1 MASSIC
7 NACLELARVSRVA
20 EVSEVVLLFL
30 LSSSCMRYSESTD
43 TVAGAGNCA
52 PSPHSPHSH
61 GAGHC
66 DTALVTDWY
75 RTIRRLITHNENKTN
90 TQKCGGKVEYLIRRV
105 RVIISCPWPQLRAHT
120 REIVP
125 FVIASEIIMP
135 SGAPHYSKAGN
146 GGSRKV
152 GSAPG

>member
-66 DTALVTDWY
+66 DTALVTDGQIGIEQY
-75 RTIRRLITHNENKTN
+75 GDSSHTMKIKQTHKNAEEKLN
-90 TQKCGGKVEYLIRRV
+90 I
-105 RVIISCPWPQLRAHT
+105 
-120 REIVP
+120 
-125 FVIASEIIMP
+125 
-135 SGAPHYSKAGN
+135 
-146 GGSRKV
+146 
-152 GSAPG
+152 